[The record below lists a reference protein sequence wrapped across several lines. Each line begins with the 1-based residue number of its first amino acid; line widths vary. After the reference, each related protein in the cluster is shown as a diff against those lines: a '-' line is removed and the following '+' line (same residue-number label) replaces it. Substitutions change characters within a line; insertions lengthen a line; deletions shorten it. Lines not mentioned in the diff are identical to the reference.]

1 MAQSQLKNQ
10 QIRGEDGDAASN
22 AGADRIESGT
32 GSDWPLTPVGSNDS
46 DKGAGLRFCAHD
58 ALP

>member
-32 GSDWPLTPVGSNDS
+32 GR
-46 DKGAGLRFCAHD
+46 GLPRTAD
-58 ALP
+58 G